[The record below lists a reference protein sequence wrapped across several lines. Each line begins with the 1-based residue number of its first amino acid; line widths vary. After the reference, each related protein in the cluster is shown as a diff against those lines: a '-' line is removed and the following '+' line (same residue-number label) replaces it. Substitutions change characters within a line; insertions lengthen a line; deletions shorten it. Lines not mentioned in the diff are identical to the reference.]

1 VSKEEIPAD
10 QYALRLGGNHDHF
23 LCLVVYV
30 IRRDFDAL
38 RKVPFKAVDFFVL
51 FQRSLCIDGNHNG

>member
-1 VSKEEIPAD
+1 MSKEEIPAD

-30 IRRDFDAL
+30 IRRDFDAYVFRITKSSL
-38 RKVPFKAVDFFVL
+38 QSCGLFCFVSEE
-51 FQRSLCIDGNHNG
+51 FVHRW